1 MMQNVGGIGKHELGS
16 PDAAPPK
23 ENTEAAAAGGSN
35 ARARMPSGP
44 PALAFEAHAPID
56 SDFHL
61 LAESLPQIVW
71 LQRRDGVIEFINRR
85 GISYAGLSSE
95 NLASRR
101 LVARVVDPAD
111 RRRVRDIWGD
121 ARSREAGYSLEA
133 RLRRSDGVYHW
144 HRIQVHPILD
154 EGGSLVRW
162 MGMATDVHDVK
173 ASDERSAFLLALSTE
188 LASIADPHDLVCT
201 AIGRLRERLGASRAT
216 LAELDHSGGEAI
228 LLTQRED
235 DPARIEVSTLP
246 LASFSL
252 FALQSPECITTV
264 VRDTR
269 LDARLAHRHAR
280 EFEPRA
286 IGAFISVPLLRGG
299 QPVALFSIVATQSR
313 DWSAAEVELTER
325 VADIVWP
332 AFEKARADRELAA
345 SEERLRLA
353 QAVARVGAWE
363 WDPVTDEC
371 ILSPECSE
379 LLGVDPAGSYRLGDL
394 LRNVE
399 TQDLPAVQSALD
411 ACRATG
417 SEEFEYRYVHPARGR
432 RWIHSKVGTVPHGE
446 GARVFGIHLDVTERR
461 LAEQALQ
468 EINQRKDEFLA
479 MLAHELRNPLAPIR
493 NAAQILRLHG
503 KGNTKLEW
511 ARSVIERQSRHLTR
525 LVDDLLDVS
534 RIVRGQISLEK
545 GPIDLSDVVRHAL
558 ETSRPL
564 VRERKHQL
572 TVTLPGEPLP
582 LDADLTR
589 LSQVIANLL
598 INAAKYTPE
607 GGHIWL
613 EADRA
618 DGEVILRVRDTG
630 MGISSTLLPHIFDLF
645 TQGARTLDRAQG
657 GLGIGL
663 TLVKRIVDMHGG
675 RVEARSSGEGEG
687 SQFTVRLPLRADRAA
702 SGTQAQPHAVATES
716 GSQLRVLVV
725 DDNVDAAESIA
736 MLLSLEGYEVRSVH
750 AAQEALDAAQS
761 FQPHLVLL
769 DIGLPGMDGY
779 EVARRLRAQQRVGS
793 MRVVAITGYGQ
804 ESDRERTRAAG
815 FDEHLVK
822 PVDPAAL
829 HEVLGEVASE
839 QSGRPD

>member
-1 MMQNVGGIGKHELGS
+1 MQNVGGIGNQELSS
-16 PDAAPPK
+16 PDAAPA
-23 ENTEAAAAGGSN
+23 ETDTAEANACGG
-35 ARARMPSGP
+35 ADAP
-44 PALAFEAHAPID
+44 APIA

-61 LAESLPQIVW
+61 LAESLPHIVW
-71 LQRRDGVIEFINRR
+71 LQGRGGSIEFVNRR
-85 GISYAGLSSE
+85 GISYAGLATVS
-95 NLASRR
+95 LASRS
-101 LVARVVDPAD
+101 LVARLLHPAD
-111 RRRVRDIWGD
+111 RRRVRQSWRDG
-121 ARSREAGYSLEA
+121 RSREAGNSLEA
-133 RLRRSDGVYHW
+133 RLRRSDGVYRW
-144 HRIQVHPILD
+144 HRIQAHPLRD
-154 EGGSLVRW
+154 ERGVLVRW
-162 MGMATDVHDVK
+162 LGMATDVHDVRM
-173 ASDERSAFLLALSTE
+173 SDERSAFLLALSTE
-188 LASIADPHDLVCT
+188 LASIADPHDLVCL
-201 AIGRLRERLGASRAT
+201 AMARLRERLGASRAT
-216 LAELDHSGGEAI
+216 LAELDHAEGEAI
-228 LLTQRED
+228 LLTQRAD
-235 DPARIEVSTLP
+235 DPARIEVSSLP
-246 LASFSL
+246 LESFSL
-252 FALQSPECITTV
+252 LALQSPEDGTTV

-269 LDARLAHRHAR
+269 LDERSAQLHAC

-286 IGAFISVPLLRGG
+286 IGALISVPLLRGG
-299 QPVALFSIVATQSR
+299 HPVALLAIVTTEPR
-313 DWSAAEVELTER
+313 DWTTADVELAER

-332 AFEKARADRELAA
+332 AFEKARADRELTA

-363 WDPVTDEC
+363 WDPATDEC
-371 ILSPECSE
+371 ILSPECRE
-379 LLGVDPAGSYRLGDL
+379 LFGVDPAGTRQLGEL

-399 TQDLPAVQSALD
+399 PQDLPAVRSALD
-411 ACRATG
+411 LCRRAGT
-417 SEEFEYRYVHPARGR
+417 EELEYRYVHPTCGQ
-432 RWIHSKVGTVPHGE
+432 RWIHSKVGTVLHG
-446 GARVFGIHLDVTERR
+446 GRARVFGIHLDVTERR

-468 EINQRKDEFLA
+468 EVNQRKDEFLA

-503 KGNTKLEW
+503 KGNPKLEW

-598 INAAKYTPE
+598 INAAKYTPQ

-613 EADRA
+613 EAGRTN
-618 DGEVILRVRDTG
+618 GEVLLRVRDTG
-630 MGISSTLLPHIFDLF
+630 MGISSGLLPHIFDLF

-663 TLVKRIVDMHGG
+663 TLVKRIVEMHGG
-675 RVEARSSGEGEG
+675 RVEARSVGPGAGSEFTVCLPLYAGRSTAGAERRPPAVSTTRG
-687 SQFTVRLPLRADRAA
+687 SQV
-702 SGTQAQPHAVATES
+702 
-716 GSQLRVLVV
+716 RVLVV

-736 MLLSLEGYEVRSVH
+736 MLLSLEGYDVRSVH
-750 AAQEALDAAQS
+750 AAQEALEAAQS
-761 FQPHLVLL
+761 FRPHLVLL

-779 EVARRLRAQQRVGS
+779 EVARRLRAQQRIE
-793 MRVVAITGYGQ
+793 RLRLVAITGYGRPA
-804 ESDRERTRAAG
+804 DRERAREAG

-822 PVDPAAL
+822 PVDPDAL
-829 HEVLGEVASE
+829 HEVLGAVINE
-839 QSGRPD
+839 QHERAH